1 MAIKNVQD
9 AKTLQNDLNLL
20 CEWERKW
27 MMEFHPDKCEILS
40 ITRKKHPVTY
50 PYQLHG
56 QHLKHCDYAK
66 YLGIN
71 ISKDMRWT
79 RHIDTITAKANS
91 KLGFVKRNININNRA
106 VKAQAY
112 KSLVRPVLEYSQAV
126 WDPYT
131 ASDTQQLESVQR
143 QAARFTMNRY
153 RRTSCVGAMLAEL
166 NWESLASRHR
176 TARLVLF
183 HKIHYDLVAVNMPL
197 ELKYNSGPIQT
208 ENSLAYHIPASSV
221 DYQKNSFFYRTVRDW
236 NCLPDETVHTS
247 IPEHFR
253 DYIQP

>member
-1 MAIKNVQD
+1 
-9 AKTLQNDLNLL
+9 
-20 CEWERKW
+20 
-27 MMEFHPDKCEILS
+27 
-40 ITRKKHPVTY
+40 
-50 PYQLHG
+50 
-56 QHLKHCDYAK
+56 
-66 YLGIN
+66 
-71 ISKDMRWT
+71 
-79 RHIDTITAKANS
+79 
-91 KLGFVKRNININNRA
+91 LGFVKRYININNRA